1 MSDKNNGSLALSE
14 FSKKVIK
21 ATGIVILMLLLT
33 LLILKGFKILL
44 LILSGVL
51 FATFFRGIASLLK
64 KVAPLNDM
72 WALILAVLLTLG
84 LFIGLGYALYPS
96 VSEQTE
102 ILEQELPKAAKD
114 TEKKLNSSQAGR
126 WIITQLQKHK
136 DQYNKDSQRVTLFF
150 SSFFGG
156 LADIYIIFF
165 LGLFFMV
172 QPDVYKNGI
181 IKLFPK
187 KNRAKT
193 SEILDTI
200 SYTLKRWL
208 LGKIFSMLVVGILTG
223 IGLSILGIPLA
234 LTLAIF
240 ATIVTFIPNFGPIIS
255 LIPAFL
261 LAFTKGSDYAI
272 YVCLLYI
279 GIQAL
284 ESNIITPL
292 IQRKMIS
299 FPLALV
305 LMAQVVLGIF
315 TGILGLILAV
325 PVIAVVVVLIKM
337 IYIKDTLNDNSVKIK
352 GVEL

>member
-1 MSDKNNGSLALSE
+1 MPKNNNGSLALSD

-21 ATGIVILMLLLT
+21 ATGIVILMILLT
-33 LLILKGFKILL
+33 LLFLKGFKVLL

-51 FATFFRGIASLLK
+51 FATFFRGIAALLQ
-64 KVAPLNDM
+64 KVLPLNEM
-72 WALILAVLLTLG
+72 WGLVLAVILVLG
-84 LFIGLGYALYPS
+84 LFVGVGYALYPS

-102 ILEQELPKAAKD
+102 KLEQELPKAAKD
-114 TEKKLNSSQAGR
+114 TEEKLKSSQIGR
-126 WIITQLQKHK
+126 WFFTQLEKNK
-136 DQYNKDSQRVTLFF
+136 DQYNKDSQKITVFF

-165 LGLFFMV
+165 LGIFFMV
-172 QPDVYKNGI
+172 QPDIYKKGI

-187 KNRAKT
+187 QHREHA
-193 SEILDTI
+193 SDILNTVG
-200 SYTLKRWL
+200 YTLKRWL
-208 LGKIFSMLVVGILTG
+208 LGKIFSMLVVGVLTG

-234 LTLAIF
+234 LTLALF
-240 ATIVTFIPNFGPIIS
+240 ATLVTFIPNFGPIIS

-261 LAFTKGSDYAI
+261 LAFTKGTDYAI
-272 YVCLLYI
+272 YVCLLYV

-299 FPLALV
+299 FPLALI
-305 LMAQVVLGIF
+305 LMAQVILGIF

-325 PVIAVVVVLIKM
+325 PIVAVVVVLIKT
-337 IYIKDTLNDNSVKIK
+337 IYIKETLNDDSIEIK
-352 GVEL
+352 GSEL

>member
-1 MSDKNNGSLALSE
+1 MPNKDSGSLALSE

-21 ATGIVILMLLLT
+21 ATGIVILMVLLT
-33 LLILKGFKILL
+33 LLFLKGFKILL

-51 FATFFRGIASLLK
+51 FATFFKGIASLLQR
-64 KVAPLNDM
+64 VLPLNDV
-72 WALILAVLLTLG
+72 WSLALAVILV
-84 LFIGLGYALYPS
+84 IGSFVGIGYALYPS

-102 ILEQELPKAAKD
+102 KLEQELPKAAKD
-114 TEKKLNSSQAGR
+114 TEEKLKSSQAGK
-126 WIITQLQKHK
+126 WVFTQLKKYK
-136 DQYNKDSQRVTLFF
+136 DQYNKDSQRITLFF

-165 LGLFFMV
+165 LGIFFMV
-172 QPDVYKNGI
+172 QPEVYKKGI

-187 KNRAKT
+187 QQREST
-193 SEILDTI
+193 SNILNTI
-200 SYTLKRWL
+200 SFTLKRWL

-223 IGLSILGIPLA
+223 VGLSILGIPLA
-234 LTLAIF
+234 LTLALF
-240 ATIVTFIPNFGPIIS
+240 ATLVTFIPNFGPIIS

-261 LAFTKGSDYAI
+261 LAFTKGTDYAI

-305 LMAQVVLGIF
+305 LMAQVILGIF

-325 PVIAVVVVLIKM
+325 PVVAIVVVLIKM
-337 IYIKDTLNDNSVKIK
+337 IYIKETLNDDSVSIK
-352 GVEL
+352 GADI